1 MFTNSSVVPS
11 ERYRR
16 GPSCWET
23 WAPRQFQGSGWIS
36 AGEGVDG
43 AGTTVK
49 GGQHCFSEKHS
60 KQDTQGLTST
70 HTCPKSQPNPAVPG
84 QRQESRGKG
93 SRGPDGSPGSSED
106 SDPTEILRA
115 TNVATPFYSE

>member
-1 MFTNSSVVPS
+1 MGTKAISGLRLDLSWGVCGWGRNNS
-11 ERYRR
+11 
-16 GPSCWET
+16 
-23 WAPRQFQGSGWIS
+23 
-36 AGEGVDG
+36 
-43 AGTTVK
+43 K

-60 KQDTQGLTST
+60 KQDAQGLTST

-93 SRGPDGSPGSSED
+93 SRGPDDSPGSSED